1 MENILHIHRVN
12 KVKAVSRRFNLI
24 ELMVVILVIAIIAAF
39 ILSSISRAREYAL
52 QTSCANNL
60 HQISIAHQ
68 SYKAEYK
75 YFPRPYSWLDD
86 FSLIYPYTLSFN
98 VFKCPGKYPKTK
110 IEKISDLNGG
120 VPITGSVLF
129 WNFMIWSLTGQP
141 QSIIRKTILSTPPI
155 PRVRI
160 PG

>member
-1 MENILHIHRVN
+1 MENILHIHRIN
-12 KVKAVSRRFNLI
+12 KVKAVSHRFNLL

-39 ILSSISRAREYAL
+39 ILASISRAREYAM

-110 IEKISDLNGG
+110 IEKMADLNGG
-120 VPITGSVLF
+120 TDYWVC
-129 WNFMIWSLTGQP
+129 
-141 QSIIRKTILSTPPI
+141 TILEFHDLELNGPTAVDNRSYTRSTPQI
-155 PRVRI
+155 PQPRI
-160 PG
+160 PK